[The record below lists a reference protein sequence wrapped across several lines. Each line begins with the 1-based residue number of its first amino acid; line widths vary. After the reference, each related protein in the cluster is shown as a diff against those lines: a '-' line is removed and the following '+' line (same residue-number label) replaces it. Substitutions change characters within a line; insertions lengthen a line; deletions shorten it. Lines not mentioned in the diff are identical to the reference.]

1 MPSPSM
7 PRIGE
12 FGCFKMKVVRKSYAG
27 ELQVRFDEGEQDF
40 VLWRILNGHEGGNGG
55 YSQEST

>member
-1 MPSPSM
+1 M

-55 YSQEST
+55 YIQDST